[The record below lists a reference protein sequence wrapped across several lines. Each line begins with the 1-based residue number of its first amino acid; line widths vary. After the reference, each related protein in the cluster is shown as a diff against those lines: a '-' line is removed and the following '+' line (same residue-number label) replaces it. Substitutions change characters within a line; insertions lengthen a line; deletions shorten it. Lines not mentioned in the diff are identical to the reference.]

1 MKVLVAPL
9 DWGLGHATRCAPIVQ
24 EFLDRGCEVELAV
37 VKSNALIL
45 REMFPK
51 VRQRLAPSYNIV
63 YPKHGYNM
71 GFWLL
76 KNSVHLKAVMHAE
89 HRYAEE
95 MVRRHHYDILVS
107 DNRFAFYSKNAIS
120 IYMTHQRRIAF
131 PQAFRM
137 FEPVGEMWHASVMA
151 HFDEVWVPDLPEAP
165 GYAGSLSHIAMSPR
179 PLKFVGAL
187 SRFMLPGSE
196 AENDASRDNDASHAD
211 ELPRKNL
218 DNDASQN
225 SDASRTDELSRKKM
239 EKLGVV
245 AVISGVEP
253 ARSQFEAR
261 LRFVLAKTP
270 GRHIMILGKP
280 TLGQKCWKEGNITF
294 YSHLLS
300 GEFAQ
305 VVRCAEWVVSRGGYS
320 TVMDMAVLGAKCIF
334 VPTPGQYEQVI
345 LARDL
350 TTAGFACSVEEKLLT
365 SETLATMMAQ
375 EVKCLPKPEGTAL
388 LRDAVDEVLRK
399 V

>member
-9 DWGLGHATRCAPIVQ
+9 DWGLGHATRCAPVVQ
-24 EFLDRGCEVELAV
+24 EFLNRGCEVELAV

-76 KNSVHLKAVMHAE
+76 KNSAHLKAVMHAE
-89 HRYAEE
+89 HHYAEE

-107 DNRFAFYSKNAIS
+107 DNRFAFRSKKAYSV
-120 IYMTHQRRIAF
+120 YMTHQRRIAF
-131 PQAFRM
+131 PHAFRM
-137 FEPVGEMWHASVMA
+137 FESVGEMWHASVMA
-151 HFDEVWVPDLPEAP
+151 RFDEIWVPDLPEAP

-179 PLKFVGAL
+179 PLQFVGPL
-187 SRFMLPGSE
+187 SRFMLPANDTSH
-196 AENDASRDNDASHAD
+196 ENVM
-211 ELPRKNL
+211 PQKN
-218 DNDASQN
+218 
-225 SDASRTDELSRKKM
+225 E
-239 EKLGVV
+239 EKDLGVV

-253 ARSQFEAR
+253 ARTQFEAR
-261 LRFVLAKTP
+261 LRFVLAQTP
-270 GRHIMILGKP
+270 GHHVMILGKP
-280 TLGQKCWKEGNITF
+280 TLGQKSWKEGNITF
-294 YSHLLS
+294 YSHLPS
-300 GEFAQ
+300 VEFAQ
-305 VVRCAEWVVSRGGYS
+305 VVRRAEWVVSRGGYT

-345 LARDL
+345 LAHDL
-350 TTAGFACSVEEKLLT
+350 AEAGFACSVEEKLLT
-365 SETLATMMAQ
+365 SESLVSMMSQ
-375 EVKCLPKPEGTAL
+375 EVKYLPKPQGTAL
-388 LRDAVDEVLRK
+388 LGNAIDEVLRK

>member
-37 VKSNALIL
+37 VKGNALIL

-76 KNSVHLKAVMHAE
+76 KNSVHLKAVMRAE

-95 MVRRHHYDILVS
+95 MVERHHYDVLVS
-107 DNRFAFYSKNAIS
+107 DNRFAFYSKKAFS

-137 FEPVGEMWHASVMA
+137 FESVGEMWHASIMA

-165 GYAGSLSHIAMSPR
+165 GYAGSLSHIASCPR
-179 PLKFVGAL
+179 PLRFVGPL
-187 SRFMLPGSE
+187 SRFAKSIADDSLQNDGSTHT
-196 AENDASRDNDASHAD
+196 AESKCS
-211 ELPRKNL
+211 
-218 DNDASQN
+218 SV
-225 SDASRTDELSRKKM
+225 
-239 EKLGVV
+239 EKDIGVV

-253 ARSQFEAR
+253 SRTHFEAR
-261 LRFVLAKTP
+261 LRFVLAQTP
-270 GRHIMILGKP
+270 GHHVMILGKP
-280 TLGQKCWKEGNITF
+280 TLGQKSWREGNITF
-294 YSHLLS
+294 YSHLPS
-300 GEFAQ
+300 SEFAQ
-305 VVRCAEWVVSRGGYS
+305 MIHRAEWVVSRGGYT

-350 TTAGFACSVEEKLLT
+350 AAAGYVRSIEENLLT
-365 SETLATMMAQ
+365 SETLALAMGQ
-375 EVKCLPKPEGTAL
+375 KVGCLPKPDGSAL
-388 LRDAVDEVLRK
+388 LQKAVEEILRK